1 MSSPTLPDPPAEKR
15 APRKTKPLVWILA
28 AIALALFCAMLA
40 VALLAF
46 RAVKNAGF
54 AFRFDPATKTLAL
67 IGADPWR
74 RTEAVR
80 VWFRNGDFV
89 IVSGEVARGLGQLGI
104 IPPC

>member
-1 MSSPTLPDPPAEKR
+1 MSIQVLTD
-15 APRKTKPLVWILA
+15 APGGY
-28 AIALALFCAMLA
+28 
-40 VALLAF
+40 
-46 RAVKNAGF
+46 VKMEASEV
-54 AFRFDPATKTLAL
+54 